1 MYEVWRPVP
10 DWEGLYEASSLGNVR
25 SLPRQ
30 RNGRT
35 YAGRLLKPTLNPR
48 YLVVGISDATTGRR
62 KSTPVHVLVAA
73 AFLGPRPKGV
83 VVRHGPG
90 GHLDNSIA
98 NLSYGTQQENI
109 YDKHRDGTRQL
120 GERCGRAKL
129 TSSQVMKIRTL
140 ASSVPL
146 RSLAR
151 QFQVSQRTI
160 QWIVRRRTWAHLP

>member
-73 AFLGPRPKGV
+73 AFLGPRPKGGV
-83 VVRHGPG
+83 TARSRKTSTTSIETARVSLGNDADAP
-90 GHLDNSIA
+90 NS
-98 NLSYGTQQENI
+98 LLL
-109 YDKHRDGTRQL
+109 K
-120 GERCGRAKL
+120 
-129 TSSQVMKIRTL
+129 
-140 ASSVPL
+140 
-146 RSLAR
+146 
-151 QFQVSQRTI
+151 
-160 QWIVRRRTWAHLP
+160 